1 MGNTDEEEEF
11 GEPDYARFRGRL
23 EECLA
28 ALGQLLEQPGLGTG
42 PVTMGTEAELFLVD
56 GSARPRGDPGPAG
69 LGLQDLG
76 HRPSPGPGQRPKVP
90 CIRVTVLLT
99 SRSSSPTLE
108 LSGAMAGDETDDG
121 KPA

>member
-23 EECLA
+23 EESLA

-56 GSARPRGDPGPAG
+56 GSARPRGDPGGQQAQRSRTLVTG
-69 LGLQDLG
+69 CL
-76 HRPSPGPGQRPKVP
+76 PGQAKAEGPVHP
-90 CIRVTVLLT
+90 GLCAPDTATATANPGTIR
-99 SRSSSPTLE
+99 S
-108 LSGAMAGDETDDG
+108 DG
-121 KPA
+121 GR